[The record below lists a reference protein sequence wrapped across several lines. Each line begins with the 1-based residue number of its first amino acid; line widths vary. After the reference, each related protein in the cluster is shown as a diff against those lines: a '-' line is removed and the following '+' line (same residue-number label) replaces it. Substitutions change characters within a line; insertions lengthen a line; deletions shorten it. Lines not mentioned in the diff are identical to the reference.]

1 VLGVSIDIP
10 THHRQTVV
18 KGRCDLNQACDLRDI
33 RGYSYDNHR
42 ASTTRN
48 KLRNTNNMKYLKTL
62 FFVMMIAALSACGRI
77 DTGHTGVRTHWD
89 KTVDTQVVRPGPYI
103 AVTDSVQQYV
113 TNEVTFEVKN
123 LQPQTLDKSYLKDL
137 DFSYT
142 YKVDAPDLP
151 NLVTQFKNRTLVI
164 NDDDYPMGLYVDTM
178 IRAAAFTAVSKF
190 NAMDAN
196 PHRADIEKDIKQTVQ
211 AKFAEEHLDNVIRV
225 SQVTIRNI
233 EVDPQLQAAVVR
245 KLNAQTDNQTKDIEI
260 DTAQKEAKRM
270 QMLTENSGGQTY
282 INLLNAQANM
292 KIAEGISNGRVNTI
306 VVPTDF
312 KGIVNTAH

>member
-1 VLGVSIDIP
+1 
-10 THHRQTVV
+10 
-18 KGRCDLNQACDLRDI
+18 
-33 RGYSYDNHR
+33 
-42 ASTTRN
+42 
-48 KLRNTNNMKYLKTL
+48 MKFLKSL
-62 FFVMMIAALSACGRI
+62 FLVMMIAALAACGRI
-77 DTGHTGVRTHWD
+77 DTGHTGVRTSWN
-89 KTVDTQVVRPGPYI
+89 KQVQQEVVHPGMYV

-113 TNEVTFEVKN
+113 TNEVTFEIKD
-123 LQPQTLDKSYLKDL
+123 LQPQTLDRSYLKDL

-142 YKVDAPDLP
+142 YKVDSTDLP
-151 NLVTQFKNRTLVI
+151 NLVTTFKNRTAVYG
-164 NDDDYPMGLYVDTM
+164 DDYYPMGLYVDTQ
-178 IRAAAFTAVSKF
+178 IRAAAYTAAGKF

-196 PHRADIEKDIKQTVQ
+196 SHRSDIEKDIKTIVQ
-211 AKFAEEHLDNVIRV
+211 SKFAEEGLDKVIHV

-233 EVDPQLQAAVVR
+233 EVDQKLQDAVVR
-245 KLNAQTDNQTKDIEI
+245 QLNAQTDNKTKDIEI

-292 KIAEGISNGRVNTI
+292 KIAEGIANGRVNTI